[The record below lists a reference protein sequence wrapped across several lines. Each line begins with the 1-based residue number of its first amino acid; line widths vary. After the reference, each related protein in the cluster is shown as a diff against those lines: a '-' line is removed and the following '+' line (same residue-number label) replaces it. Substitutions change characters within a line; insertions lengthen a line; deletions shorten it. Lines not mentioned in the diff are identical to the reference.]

1 MPGKAGFSVKRRLY
15 MLLEGYLDYPH
26 SKKRVMGLNT
36 TKPTRSEGCAS
47 DPSRKMNPGCLPK
60 GTNSKCERMHR
71 L

>member
-1 MPGKAGFSVKRRLY
+1 